1 MTPAQPLPPGW
12 RWTTLGEIADLK
24 GGLTKGKKRKE
35 GERLRSVLYLRVAN
49 VQRGY
54 LDLDEMKLID
64 ATEAEI
70 EELRL
75 RAGDVLFNEGGDRD
89 KLGRGWIWQDAL
101 PECIHQNHVFR
112 ARLRSSVIEP
122 KFVSWFA
129 NSEGAAYFNDQGK
142 QTTNLASINLTRLS
156 KFPLPLAP
164 ASEQRRI
171 VAEIESQLTRLDAA
185 VAALHLARRRLARYR
200 AAVSKTCFRPAIV
213 TGKRVPLGELGEVV
227 GGVAKG
233 QKRPRSSTV
242 REVPYLRVA
251 NVQRGY
257 LDLREVK
264 RIEATEEEISTLAL
278 REGDILLNEGGDRDK
293 LGRGWVWR
301 GELPQC
307 IHQNHVFR
315 VRLNRGLALPEY
327 VSWYA
332 NSMGRQY
339 FFQEGKHTTN
349 LASISLT
356 KLRAFPVPV
365 VSLIEQERVVS
376 ELGRQ
381 RSMADAL
388 DRACEAN
395 IRRAERLRQAILK
408 RAFEGR
414 LVPQDPDDEPSS
426 EILAQLRAGGPKGG
440 AGEANARKSKVA
452 ANARR

>member
-1 MTPAQPLPPGW
+1 MGIEAGKSFKCDERPPEHDEVGVVKVSAVTWGTFDELASKTCTEPERIDDRFFIRPGDFLFSRANTIQLVGACVIVHDTSRRLMLSDKILRFRFRDVIPAWILYVLRSEWG
-12 RWTTLGEIADLK
+12 RSEI
-24 GGLTKGKKRKE
+24 
-35 GERLRSVLYLRVAN
+35 ERLATGNQESMRNIGQERISAIRVP
-49 VQRGY
+49 
-54 LDLDEMKLID
+54 IPP
-64 ATEAEI
+64 
-70 EELRL
+70 
-75 RAGDVLFNEGGDRD
+75 
-89 KLGRGWIWQDAL
+89 LG
-101 PECIHQNHVFR
+101 
-112 ARLRSSVIEP
+112 
-122 KFVSWFA
+122 
-129 NSEGAAYFNDQGK
+129 
-142 QTTNLASINLTRLS
+142 
-156 KFPLPLAP
+156 
-164 ASEQRRI
+164 EQRRI

-185 VAALHLARRRLARYR
+185 VAALHLARRRLVRYR

-213 TGKRVPLGELGEVV
+213 TGKSVPLGELGEVV
-227 GGVAKG
+227 GGVARG

-315 VRLNRGLALPEY
+315 VRLNPDLALPEY

-381 RSMADAL
+381 LSMADAL

-414 LVPQDPDDEPSS
+414 LVPQDPKEEPAS
-426 EILAQLRAGGPKGG
+426 EILARLQSGGPNGG
-440 AGEANARKSKVA
+440 AGEVNGRKSKVA
-452 ANARR
+452 TRPRR